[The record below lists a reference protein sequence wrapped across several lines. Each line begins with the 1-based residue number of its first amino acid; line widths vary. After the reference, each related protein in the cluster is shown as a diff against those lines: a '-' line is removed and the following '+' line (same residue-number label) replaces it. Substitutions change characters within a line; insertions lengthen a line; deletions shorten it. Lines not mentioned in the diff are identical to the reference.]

1 MSKHNLHPNKAFTCQ
16 VGLILH
22 AERIRMYN
30 SQQGF
35 RNWVGVSC
43 LCGISSCGQSV
54 ESFTLSVS
62 GNSLTLSNTCIHG
75 FVISNMN
82 LLLFYFLF
90 LFFGNKK
97 LSTCDFSTQCLY
109 LWPPIRKVSNF
120 FSFSCSC
127 YPIFFPI
134 SFWLFILF
142 VNVGFGLCKSKHI
155 VPSCFFFFSS
165 PDSNFIYYDL
175 S

>member
-62 GNSLTLSNTCIHG
+62 GNSLTLSNTYIHG

-82 LLLFYFLF
+82 LLLFYFLEIRNCLHVISVLNACIF
-90 LFFGNKK
+90 DHPLEKFLNFFHFLAVVILFFFPLVFGY
-97 LSTCDFSTQCLY
+97 LY
-109 LWPPIRKVSNF
+109 YLLMLV
-120 FSFSCSC
+120 
-127 YPIFFPI
+127 
-134 SFWLFILF
+134 L
-142 VNVGFGLCKSKHI
+142 V
-155 VPSCFFFFSS
+155 
-165 PDSNFIYYDL
+165 
-175 S
+175 